1 MKTIVV
7 TGGAGYIGSHT
18 CKWLASH
25 GYLPITVDNLSTGY
39 AEAVKWGPLEV
50 LDLRDTSAL
59 TKIIRSHNPSAVIHF
74 AAFSAVGESVRDPLK
89 YYENNIG
96 ATLSLV
102 SAMHAAHV
110 NKIVFSST
118 CAVYGLPDSVPINE
132 SCLRNP
138 INPYGRSKLLIE
150 NLLEDLSLSSDFSY
164 VSLRYFNAAGADP
177 DGQLGERHE
186 PETHLIPL
194 AIRAALSGV
203 PLSVFGN
210 DFPTADGTAVRDYIH
225 VNDLASAHQL
235 SIDYLL
241 QGGHSV
247 ALNLGTGR
255 GYSVKEILHELSEM
269 GRKVPT
275 IDSPRRNGDP
285 AELVADSSLAES
297 TLGWRPNVSDL
308 NNILETALAWHH
320 KHG

>member
-186 PETHLIPL
+186 PETDLIPL
-194 AIRAALSGV
+194 AIRAALGGV

-320 KHG
+320 KYG